1 MIIGI
6 ILLCDIKCC
15 AETRFSHTSE
25 LLLPNF
31 NKQILSVCRISLPH
45 TQDLLVYS
53 QVGFNTNR
61 FTKYDIV
68 VSVIIISIVLEV
80 LLRMTAFTAVY

>member
-1 MIIGI
+1 M
-6 ILLCDIKCC
+6 
-15 AETRFSHTSE
+15 
-25 LLLPNF
+25 
-31 NKQILSVCRISLPH
+31 PH